1 MGYVFANFA
10 DCQALPSDRLAR
22 GAQNYTYL
30 VFVRFKLSGASRL
43 GEQILCYPPRESEKG
58 NIETAVVKTTSSK
71 KEKRRK
77 ERGKEEKM
85 KGRSERGREKKS
97 YHDKWWKRREK
108 GDIF

>member
-10 DCQALPSDRLAR
+10 DCLALPSDRLAR

-58 NIETAVVKTTSSK
+58 NIEAAVKTTSSK
-71 KEKRRK
+71 GKKKKRKR
-77 ERGKEEKM
+77 
-85 KGRSERGREKKS
+85 KGRKDERTKRE
-97 YHDKWWKRREK
+97 REREEELSR
-108 GDIF
+108 

>member
-43 GEQILCYPPRESEKG
+43 GEQILCYRPRESEKG
-58 NIETAVVKTTSSK
+58 NIEAAVLKSST
-71 KEKRRK
+71 RK
-77 ERGKEEKM
+77 GKKEEKM
-85 KGRSERGREKKS
+85 KERSEREREEELS
-97 YHDKWWKRREK
+97 R
-108 GDIF
+108 

>member
-10 DCQALPSDRLAR
+10 DCLALPSDRLAR

-58 NIETAVVKTTSSK
+58 NIEAAVLKTTTSSK
-71 KEKRRK
+71 GKKKKRKREGRK
-77 ERGKEEKM
+77 DERTKREREREEELS
-85 KGRSERGREKKS
+85 R
-97 YHDKWWKRREK
+97 
-108 GDIF
+108 